1 MTRPRRRVRLRVEGT
16 VQGVGFR
23 PHVHRLATDLG
34 LAGFVLNDAAGV
46 VVEVEADTA
55 AVERFLERLG
65 AEAPALARIER
76 VLPEEL
82 PAVGD
87 RGFAIL
93 VSDGAG
99 DVSAAVP
106 ADAATCPDCLR
117 ELRDPADRRYR
128 YPFVNCTA
136 CGPRYTIVTGVPY
149 DRARTTMAAFAMCD
163 ACRAEYED
171 PADRRFHAEPIAC
184 HECGPR
190 LSLPLED
197 VVAALLDGRIAAV
210 KGIGG
215 YHLACRADDE
225 AVVARLR
232 ARKRREEKPFAVMA
246 PDLAA
251 AERLVALTGA
261 ERALLRGRERP
272 IVLARRRP
280 EAGVAPSVAP
290 RSADLGV
297 MLPYSPLHH
306 LLLGD
311 AGVPLVM
318 TSGNRSDEPIAH
330 RDDDAAERLAG
341 IADLILAHDRP
352 IATRVN
358 DSVVRAVPGRAPL
371 VMRRSRGWAPTP
383 LALPVPAPRH
393 LLACGAEL
401 KSTACVAKGGRAWVS
416 HHIGDLDEWE
426 TLRAYRASIAH
437 LEHLFAVRPEVVA
450 HDLHPD
456 LRSTAYALEREGVD
470 RVAVQHHHAH
480 LAACLAEHGE
490 TGPAVGAILDGTGYG
505 TDGTIWGG
513 EILVGDLRGF
523 RRAGHLHRVRL
534 PGGDAAVREPW
545 RMACAWLAEATGAEV
560 PDVPPAL
567 DGRVDAAAWRA
578 VARLARAARSPVTSS
593 AGRLLDA
600 VAALCGLRARVTY
613 EGQAA
618 IELEAACDPAERG
631 AYPWDGLDPRPAV
644 AGAASDLAAGVP
656 VGVVAARTHAGL
668 AAAVAAACAGAAADA
683 GVGLAV
689 LSGGVFQ
696 NRVLL
701 AAVASRLEAA
711 GLRVLIPER
720 LPPNDGGISYG
731 QAAVAAATVAADRTT
746 A

>member
-1 MTRPRRRVRLRVEGT
+1 M
-16 VQGVGFR
+16 
-23 PHVHRLATDLG
+23 
-34 LAGFVLNDAAGV
+34 
-46 VVEVEADTA
+46 
-55 AVERFLERLG
+55 
-65 AEAPALARIER
+65 
-76 VLPEEL
+76 
-82 PAVGD
+82 
-87 RGFAIL
+87 
-93 VSDGAG
+93 
-99 DVSAAVP
+99 
-106 ADAATCPDCLR
+106 
-117 ELRDPADRRYR
+117 
-128 YPFVNCTA
+128 
-136 CGPRYTIVTGVPY
+136 
-149 DRARTTMAAFAMCD
+149 
-163 ACRAEYED
+163 
-171 PADRRFHAEPIAC
+171 
-184 HECGPR
+184 
-190 LSLPLED
+190 
-197 VVAALLDGRIAAV
+197 

-352 IATRVN
+352 IATRVD

-416 HHIGDLDEWE
+416 HHVGDLDEWE

-701 AAVASRLEAA
+701 AARREPPGGCGPPRADPGTAPAQRRRDQLRPGGRRRSDRRGRPHD
-711 GLRVLIPER
+711 GL
-720 LPPNDGGISYG
+720 
-731 QAAVAAATVAADRTT
+731 TVP
-746 A
+746 